1 MPASSK
7 GSEHYIQ
14 LDRLELL
21 ETEVPLFI
29 EQIRGTAPEPSDYGS
44 KYNQQQHLKTSCSNI
59 DRNFRV
65 QPT

>member
-14 LDRLELL
+14 LDRLDLL

-44 KYNQQQHLKTSCSNI
+44 DLVVRI
-59 DRNFRV
+59 
-65 QPT
+65 

>member
-44 KYNQQQHLKTSCSNI
+44 KQPATALESILQQHRQKL
-59 DRNFRV
+59 
-65 QPT
+65 